1 MKRHHQETN
10 SISQAEG
17 RKTSS
22 LVNLVQ
28 LVVCYS
34 RSPWRSGG
42 IRSKYASHWSFR
54 RNIYPVTYPRIS
66 YYINNCKWKET
77 VCFVCSGSE
86 EPAFL
91 QTHVPP
97 GLLPAAPTPLVPQGR
112 GCHWLWD
119 RSQQQAPGVPAAG
132 PATRGAFQ
140 SHPALVCAD
149 SGVEILMGV
158 TG

>member
-77 VCFVCSGSE
+77 GCFVCSGSE

-91 QTHVPP
+91 QTHVLCARSLPP
-97 GLLPAAPTPLVPQGR
+97 NPAGTPG
-112 GCHWLWD
+112 
-119 RSQQQAPGVPAAG
+119 PGMPPAVGQEPAAG
-132 PATRGAFQ
+132 AGGPCCRTCHTWCLPEPPSLG
-140 SHPALVCAD
+140 LC
-149 SGVEILMGV
+149 
-158 TG
+158 